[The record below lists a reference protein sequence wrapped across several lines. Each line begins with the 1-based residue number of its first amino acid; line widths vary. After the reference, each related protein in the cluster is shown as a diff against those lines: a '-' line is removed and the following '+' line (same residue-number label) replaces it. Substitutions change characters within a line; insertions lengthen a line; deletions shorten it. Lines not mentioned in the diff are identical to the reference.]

1 MRSKVRKDISLS
13 PDTASRLEEYA
24 KQKGLSVSA
33 VIEHWTWNV
42 AKLKNDQI
50 RGQISFETSSNA
62 KIDKGE
68 IGGMD
73 HDVNTSGR

>member
-50 RGQISFETSSNA
+50 RGQISFETNCNV
-62 KIDKGE
+62 KTDIE
-68 IGGMD
+68 RIGGMD